1 LRQRDGAGAVDTDM
15 VRNNPPEFV
24 DILARSTLL
33 GRVAD
38 PDEMVGTALLL
49 TSDAGSYL
57 TGQVIGVDGGLV
69 PR

>member
-1 LRQRDGAGAVDTDM
+1 M

-38 PDEMVGTALLL
+38 PDERVGTALLL